1 MSSANC
7 ECDKE
12 VRQLK
17 TSLFKRGAGLFAAL
31 LLTGGASGL
40 LTLGESGPVSGSDPG
55 QPLPAAEGYQTV
67 AENSRFVL
75 AVDTAEGTVRL
86 EDKSGTAWTSV
97 PDGHREDPLAQGSTK
112 LAMESLLQIEYA
124 DKIGN
129 ISSVNG
135 KTASVNKDGL
145 SCRKTTGGAVLTFSF
160 PKEGFV
166 IPLEFTLTEDAL
178 DVAILAG
185 EIQET
190 NDAYRLT
197 SLSLLPYFGAAGSE
211 EDGYLFVPDG
221 SGALIEWNK
230 TGGVL
235 DDYSQYVYGREPA
248 TSKMQ
253 LDKLEETAYLP
264 VFGLKKGET
273 AFVGIITQGAGRA
286 IVNASVSGKRC
297 SYSNVY
303 AQFIYRDSEMVKIE
317 QKNQTVRV
325 LEKTPAA
332 AERYGVRYAF
342 LSGEEANYTGM
353 AHLYGSWLMRD
364 FPSKKADAAAPLY
377 MELPGGVMAQ
387 QSVLGFPIE
396 RVVPLTS
403 YRDVEAITARMRE
416 LGAED
421 LTVHYRY
428 WNKGGTGAAIP
439 TGIEPEGRLGGK
451 EAFRSMLDALRQE
464 DTALYL
470 DFNFTDLVKNRWGY
484 QRGSDSVTSVRQN
497 LALQFSYGINTLK
510 ALTTESYTLL
520 RLPKIQKAAAKT
532 AAAAAT
538 YDFTGIAAVT
548 LGNTLY
554 SDFSGKTVKR
564 DTADREWAAVLAS
577 LKEAKGRQL
586 LSAACGYAL
595 PYADVVTSTPIYTSG
610 YPIQTAAVP
619 FYQIALHEFVSM
631 STPSLNLMS
640 DSRDGI
646 LKALEAGIGIQFQF
660 VYRET
665 EQPLTDSGI
674 AGLSGS
680 LFQPLAEEAAAS
692 YLEVRDILLQVAGR
706 RVVSHTLLTND
717 VRETVFDNGV
727 RILVNYGDQD
737 YTDGTRTVAAGGYS
751 VL

>member
-1 MSSANC
+1 
-7 ECDKE
+7 
-12 VRQLK
+12 
-17 TSLFKRGAGLFAAL
+17 
-31 LLTGGASGL
+31 
-40 LTLGESGPVSGSDPG
+40 
-55 QPLPAAEGYQTV
+55 
-67 AENSRFVL
+67 
-75 AVDTAEGTVRL
+75 
-86 EDKSGTAWTSV
+86 
-97 PDGHREDPLAQGSTK
+97 
-112 LAMESLLQIEYA
+112 
-124 DKIGN
+124 
-129 ISSVNG
+129 
-135 KTASVNKDGL
+135 
-145 SCRKTTGGAVLTFSF
+145 
-160 PKEGFV
+160 
-166 IPLEFTLTEDAL
+166 
-178 DVAILAG
+178 
-185 EIQET
+185 
-190 NDAYRLT
+190 
-197 SLSLLPYFGAAGSE
+197 
-211 EDGYLFVPDG
+211 
-221 SGALIEWNK
+221 
-230 TGGVL
+230 
-235 DDYSQYVYGREPA
+235 
-248 TSKMQ
+248 
-253 LDKLEETAYLP
+253 
-264 VFGLKKGET
+264 
-273 AFVGIITQGAGRA
+273 
-286 IVNASVSGKRC
+286 
-297 SYSNVY
+297 
-303 AQFIYRDSEMVKIE
+303 
-317 QKNQTVRV
+317 
-325 LEKTPAA
+325 
-332 AERYGVRYAF
+332 
-342 LSGEEANYTGM
+342 M

-451 EAFRSMLDALRQE
+451 GAFRSMLDALRQE

>member
-1 MSSANC
+1 MKN
-7 ECDKE
+7 
-12 VRQLK
+12 
-17 TSLFKRGAGLFAAL
+17 SLFKRGAGLFAVL
-31 LLTGGASGL
+31 LLTGSASGL
-40 LTLGESGPVSGSDPG
+40 FTLGEGSEPSSSSDLG
-55 QPLPAAEGYQTV
+55 QSLPAAEGYQTV

-75 AVDTAEGTVRL
+75 SVDAVEGAVRL
-86 EDKSGTAWTSV
+86 EDKAGTVWASV
-97 PDGHREDPLAQGSTK
+97 PDGHQEDPLAQGSTK

-124 DKIGN
+124 DKVGN

-135 KTASVNKDGL
+135 KTASVNKGGL
-145 SCRKTTGGAVLTFSF
+145 SCRKTSDGVVLTFSF
-160 PKEGFV
+160 PKEGFI

-178 DVAILAG
+178 DVSVLIG
-185 EIQET
+185 DIQET
-190 NDAYRLT
+190 NDAYQLT
-197 SLSLLPYFGAAGSE
+197 TLSILPYFGAAGGE
-211 EDGYLFVPDG
+211 ENGYLFVPDG
-221 SGALIEWNK
+221 CGALIDWNK

-248 TSKMQ
+248 TTKMQ
-253 LDKLEETAYLP
+253 IDKLEETAYLP
-264 VFGLKKGET
+264 VFGLKKGDN
-273 AFVGIITQGAGRA
+273 AFVGIITEGAGRA

-353 AHLYGSWLMRD
+353 AHHYGAWLMRD
-364 FPSKKADAAAPLY
+364 NPSKKADTTVPLY
-377 MELPGGVMAQ
+377 MDLLGGVMAQ
-387 QSVLGFPIE
+387 QSFLGFPVE
-396 RVVPLTS
+396 RVVPLTA
-403 YRDVEAITARMRE
+403 YQDVEAITARMQE
-416 LGAED
+416 LGAD
-421 LTVHYRY
+421 NLTVYYRY
-428 WNKGGTGAAIP
+428 WNKDGTGAAIP

-451 EAFRSMLDALRQE
+451 KAFRSMLDTLQQE
-464 DTALYL
+464 NTALYL

-484 QRGSDSVTSVRQN
+484 QRSNDSVTSVRQN
-497 LALQFSYGINTLK
+497 LALQFSYGINTLQ

-520 RLPKIQKAAAKT
+520 RLPKIQQAAAKT
-532 AAAAAT
+532 AAAAAS
-538 YDFTGIAAVT
+538 YDFTGMAAST

-564 DTADREWAAVLAS
+564 DTADKEWAAVLAS

-646 LKALEAGIGIQFQF
+646 LKALETGIGIQFQF

-665 EQPLTDSGI
+665 EQSLTDSGI
-674 AGLSGS
+674 AGLSAS
-680 LFQPLAEEAAAS
+680 LFQPLAEEAAAY
-692 YLEVRDILLQVAGR
+692 YLEVRDILSQVAGR
-706 RVVSHTLLTND
+706 RILSHTLLTND

-737 YTDGTRTVAAGGYS
+737 YTDGVYTVAARGYS
-751 VL
+751 VR